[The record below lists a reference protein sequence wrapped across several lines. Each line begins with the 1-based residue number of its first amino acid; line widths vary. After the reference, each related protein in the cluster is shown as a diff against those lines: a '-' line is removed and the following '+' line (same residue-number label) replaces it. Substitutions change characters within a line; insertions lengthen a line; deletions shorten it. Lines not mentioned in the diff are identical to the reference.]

1 MNGEN
6 GLSDEDTSLGEPIG
20 ELKLLREEP
29 DPGLL
34 GRIHSSINRRSLA
47 ADGLDFTLANLFG
60 TCFEY
65 LKIIIQSLTD
75 NEGRREER

>member
-1 MNGEN
+1 MNQDN
-6 GLSDEDTSLGEPIG
+6 GLPDEEASLGEPLD
-20 ELKLLREEP
+20 ELKLLREKP

-47 ADGLDFTLANLFG
+47 ADGLDFTLANLFE
-60 TCFEY
+60 TLFEY